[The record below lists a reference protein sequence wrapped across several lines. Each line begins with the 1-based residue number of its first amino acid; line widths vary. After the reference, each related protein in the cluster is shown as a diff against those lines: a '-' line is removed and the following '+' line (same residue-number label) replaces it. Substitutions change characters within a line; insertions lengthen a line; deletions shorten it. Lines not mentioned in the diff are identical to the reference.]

1 MISPDGLQAS
11 APRRCDRSLSNRVH
25 GPMHVPIT
33 EKEAMKVSLKKP
45 MSRLLAGAI
54 ACALPLVAGA
64 TDTQYSSN
72 FQPIV
77 ERVRCWI
84 VSKPIEGNCQLVDRR
99 RSSFVGGAN
108 LMAHASDVDGNTVL
122 DLGDHQLMLTGV
134 STAML
139 HQDDFLLS

>member
-1 MISPDGLQAS
+1 
-11 APRRCDRSLSNRVH
+11 
-25 GPMHVPIT
+25 
-33 EKEAMKVSLKKP
+33 MKVSLKKP
-45 MSRLLAGAI
+45 MPRLLAGAI

-77 ERVRCWI
+77 ERARCSI

-99 RSSFVGGAN
+99 RSSFAGAAN
-108 LMAHASDVDGNTVL
+108 PIVMPERRNEAGAEGA
-122 DLGDHQLMLTGV
+122 
-134 STAML
+134 AML

>member
-1 MISPDGLQAS
+1 
-11 APRRCDRSLSNRVH
+11 
-25 GPMHVPIT
+25 MHVPIT

-99 RSSFVGGAN
+99 GSSFVGGAN
-108 LMAHASDVDGNTVL
+108 LTVMSYRRNEA
-122 DLGDHQLMLTGV
+122 GAAGA
-134 STAML
+134 AML

>member
-1 MISPDGLQAS
+1 
-11 APRRCDRSLSNRVH
+11 
-25 GPMHVPIT
+25 MHVPIT

-45 MSRLLAGAI
+45 MSGLLAGAI

-99 RSSFVGGAN
+99 RSSLVGGAN
-108 LMAHASDVDGNTVL
+108 LTVMSYRRNEAGAEGAATHADVDHPAVSGAHLL
-122 DLGDHQLMLTGV
+122 DALTNIAV
-134 STAML
+134 
-139 HQDDFLLS
+139 

>member
-1 MISPDGLQAS
+1 
-11 APRRCDRSLSNRVH
+11 
-25 GPMHVPIT
+25 
-33 EKEAMKVSLKKP
+33 MKVSFKKP
-45 MSRLLAGAI
+45 MPRLLAGAI

-99 RSSFVGGAN
+99 AFAIARSATSAKLIFVQSGCSAA
-108 LMAHASDVDGNTVL
+108 AHPDPVPSVVRTVS
-122 DLGDHQLMLTGV
+122 V
-134 STAML
+134 
-139 HQDDFLLS
+139 

>member
-1 MISPDGLQAS
+1 
-11 APRRCDRSLSNRVH
+11 
-25 GPMHVPIT
+25 MHVPIT

-64 TDTQYSSN
+64 TDTQYSRN
-72 FQPIV
+72 FQPIL
-77 ERVRCWI
+77 ERVRGWI

-99 RSSFVGGAN
+99 SSSFVGGAN
-108 LMAHASDVDGNTVL
+108 LTVMSYRRNEA
-122 DLGDHQLMLTGV
+122 GAEGAV
-134 STAML
+134 ML

>member
-1 MISPDGLQAS
+1 
-11 APRRCDRSLSNRVH
+11 
-25 GPMHVPIT
+25 MHVPIT

-84 VSKPIEGNCQLVDRR
+84 VSKPSEGNCQLVDRR
-99 RSSFVGGAN
+99 RSSLVGGAN
-108 LMAHASDVDGNTVL
+108 LLAHASDVDG
-122 DLGDHQLMLTGV
+122 M

-139 HQDDFLLS
+139 HQDDLPLS

>member
-1 MISPDGLQAS
+1 
-11 APRRCDRSLSNRVH
+11 
-25 GPMHVPIT
+25 
-33 EKEAMKVSLKKP
+33 MKVSLRKP
-45 MSRLLAGAI
+45 MPRLLAGAI

-99 RSSFVGGAN
+99 SSSFVGGAN
-108 LMAHASDVDGNTVL
+108 LTVMSYRRNEAGAEGAATGTQSYAIRAASRAWDSSPTV
-122 DLGDHQLMLTGV
+122 
-134 STAML
+134 
-139 HQDDFLLS
+139 

>member
-11 APRRCDRSLSNRVH
+11 APRRCDRSLSNREREH
-25 GPMHVPIT
+25 MHVPIN
-33 EKEAMKVSLKKP
+33 EKEAIKWSLKNP

-64 TDTQYSSN
+64 TDTQYSRN
-72 FQPIV
+72 FQPIL

-99 RSSFVGGAN
+99 RPSLA
-108 LMAHASDVDGNTVL
+108 
-122 DLGDHQLMLTGV
+122 
-134 STAML
+134 
-139 HQDDFLLS
+139 